1 MFIRSELG
9 LHDVRTWNIQRTLD
23 GSDNAFRAY
32 FLLGDDL
39 PMLRENSMDLVG
51 HPLVPPKK
59 AFGLWVSEF
68 GYHNWG
74 DVDSRLLTL
83 RFHRFPID
91 GFVLDVY
98 WFGGYVP
105 NQPTSEFGTLDW
117 DYKNFRTRKTK
128 SRTTGTTR
136 VWV

>member
-1 MFIRSELG
+1 
-9 LHDVRTWNIQRTLD
+9 
-23 GSDNAFRAY
+23 
-32 FLLGDDL
+32 
-39 PMLRENSMDLVG
+39 MDLVG

-105 NQPTSEFGTLDW
+105 NQPTSEFGTMDW
-117 DYKNFRTRKTK
+117 DYKNFPDPENKIVAHYWNDEGLGLMLSESSYIGK
-128 SRTTGTTR
+128 NLPNFDSMCESRAFGA
-136 VWV
+136 